1 MQQDNEDMRHLIQ
14 APMSDIW
21 RELLG
26 NSVIKIET
34 AAPAGEAE
42 LVPVLKS
49 DPWSELLQSR
59 DVEIINVRQ
68 AHLHMSDRDV
78 ELALQV
84 MQEDSVRDVSSE
96 Q

>member
-1 MQQDNEDMRHLIQ
+1 MKKENEDMRHLIQ

-26 NSVIKIET
+26 NSAIKIET
-34 AAPAGEAE
+34 PESDEGAE
-42 LVPVLKS
+42 VPLLKS

-59 DVEIINVRQ
+59 DVEIINEQQV
-68 AHLHMSDRDV
+68 HLHMSDLDV

-84 MQEDSVRDVSSE
+84 MQENSTRDASGE
-96 Q
+96 H

>member
-1 MQQDNEDMRHLIQ
+1 MQQDNEDVQHLIQ

-26 NSVIKIET
+26 NSAIKIEIAT
-34 AAPAGEAE
+34 PGEEAE
-42 LVPVLKS
+42 VPTLKS

-59 DVEIINVRQ
+59 DVEIINVQ
-68 AHLHMSDRDV
+68 QVHLHMTDRDV
-78 ELALQV
+78 ELALQF
-84 MQEDSVRDVSSE
+84 MQEDSVRDAASE

>member
-1 MQQDNEDMRHLIQ
+1 MQQENKDMRHFIQ

-26 NSVIKIET
+26 DSASKIET
-34 AAPAGEAE
+34 TAPDEEAE
-42 LVPVLKS
+42 VPLLN

-59 DVEIINVRQ
+59 DVEIINVQ
-68 AHLHMSDRDV
+68 QVHLHMSDRDV

-84 MQEDSVRDVSSE
+84 MQEDSVRDASNA